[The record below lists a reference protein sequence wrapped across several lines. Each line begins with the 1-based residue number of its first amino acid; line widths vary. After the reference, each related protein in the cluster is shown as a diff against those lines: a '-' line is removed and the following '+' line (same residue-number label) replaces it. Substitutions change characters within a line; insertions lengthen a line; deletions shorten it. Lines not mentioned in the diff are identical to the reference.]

1 MEQEKPDNKGS
12 QEQREARPAPERP
25 VPKKKINADE
35 LNKVNLLFKYFDT
48 AFSTMKLYPPGNPSI
63 KKSVDIFTEKLKEF
77 LKEYEELRIGI
88 GEFSF
93 SYKGEKVFQ
102 DEEKKR
108 SLPFFLFKDGMR
120 ELSFYRGLER
130 KELKYFLDVLK
141 EAIDLPPE
149 ESDAV
154 GLLWEK
160 DFINI
165 RYYALDEF
173 LDLNIGGGEKALDLD
188 VDPRKL
194 EEGKLDLKPGDMEEF
209 KEQSDM
215 LVFGKQKDKE
225 GEGGEGELEGA
236 ISSDKRIPVL
246 KPEDGAEIEALIQKS
261 REFSLSAELVD
272 LLFEILFYEKDD
284 TRFADVLRIVEKY
297 FSDIESRAEFSEAL
311 TVLKDIGEL
320 KKIHSDKSEERL
332 MLLDK
337 VEKNAK
343 DEGSMSRLKKLY
355 LDEKVKDYDSFFEYL
370 EYLGPDA
377 TTVVGMV
384 WENPKDLTHKSR
396 ASVLLKEIGK
406 ENIEALLY
414 FAKGSNVALT
424 KEIISMMETISDLK
438 EVHRL
443 EEFVEHP
450 NKEIRLEI
458 IRVLG
463 IAGTVEAN
471 KILVKFLS
479 DEDVEVRVDAARNL
493 KYLGDK
499 DTIEFIMSIAQ
510 AKEFRKRTKQEK
522 SAFLKY
528 LASAQTEEVYSL
540 FRSTLKKWSF
550 FSPGSHNETRL
561 AVISALEEQA
571 TPKAKEVL
579 DEGTRVFGRSVR
591 DASKAALSKMA

>member
-1 MEQEKPDNKGS
+1 MEQQKPDNKGS
-12 QEQREARPAPERP
+12 PEQTEARVAPERP
-25 VPKKKINADE
+25 APKKKINADE

-77 LKEYEELRIGI
+77 LREYEELRIGI

-93 SYKGEKVFQ
+93 FYEGEKVFQ

-130 KELKYFLDVLK
+130 KELKYFLDTLK

-154 GLLWEK
+154 GLLWVK

-173 LDLNIGGGEKALDLD
+173 LDLNIGGGEKSLDLD
-188 VDPRKL
+188 VDKRKL
-194 EEGKLDLKPGDMEEF
+194 EEGKLDLKPEDMEEF
-209 KEQSDM
+209 NERSDM
-215 LVFGKQKDKE
+215 LLFSQKDDKK

-236 ISSDKRIPVL
+236 DTPDSKIPVL
-246 KPEDGAEIEALIQKS
+246 KPEDSVEIEAMISKS
-261 REFSLSAELVD
+261 REFSSSGELVD

-284 TRFADVLRIVEKY
+284 TKFADVLRIVERY
-297 FSDIESRAEFSEAL
+297 FNELESKAEFAQAL
-311 TVLKDIGEL
+311 TVLKDIREL
-320 KKIHSDKSEERL
+320 KQIYSGKSQEKL

-355 LDEKVKDYDSFFEYL
+355 LDDKVKDYNYFFEYL
-370 EYLGPDA
+370 EFLGPDA
-377 TTVVGMV
+377 TTVVGLV
-384 WENPKDLTHKSR
+384 WENPKDPVHKGR

-463 IAGTVEAN
+463 MAGNLEAN
-471 KILVKFLS
+471 KILVKFVS
-479 DEDVEVRVDAARNL
+479 DEDIEVRAYAAKNL

-499 DTIEFIMSIAQ
+499 DTFEFIMSLAQ
-510 AKEFRKRTKQEK
+510 SKDFRRKTKQEK
-522 SAFLKY
+522 GAFLKY
-528 LASAQTEEVYSL
+528 LASAQTEDVYDL
-540 FRSTLKKWSF
+540 FRSILKTWSL
-550 FSPGSHNETRL
+550 FSAGSHNETRF
-561 AVISALEEQA
+561 AVISALEAQA
-571 TPKAKEVL
+571 SPKAREVL
-579 DEGTRVFGRSVR
+579 EEGTRVFGRSVR
-591 DASKAALSKMA
+591 DTCKAALSKMT

>member
-1 MEQEKPDNKGS
+1 MEQEKSDNKGS
-12 QEQREARPAPERP
+12 QEQPEARVPPERAA
-25 VPKKKINADE
+25 PKKKINADE
-35 LNKVNLLFKYFDT
+35 LNKVTLLFKYFDT

-77 LKEYEELRIGI
+77 LREFEELRIGV

-93 SYKGEKVFQ
+93 FYKGEKIFQ

-130 KELKYFLDVLK
+130 KELRYFLDILK

-188 VDPRKL
+188 VDTRKF
-194 EEGKLDLKPGDMEEF
+194 EEGKMDLKPEDMEEF

-215 LVFGKQKDKE
+215 LVFGQQKEEE
-225 GEGGEGELEGA
+225 GEGSGDLEGA
-236 ISSDKRIPVL
+236 LAPDSKIPAL
-246 KPEDGAEIEALIQKS
+246 RPDEAPEIEALILKS
-261 REFSLSAELVD
+261 REFSPSSELVD

-284 TRFADVLRIVEKY
+284 SKFSDVLRIVEKY
-297 FSDIESRAEFSEAL
+297 FDGIERKAEFAQAL
-311 TVLKDIGEL
+311 TVMKDIREL
-320 KKIHSDKSEERL
+320 KEIHSDKSKEKL
-332 MLLDK
+332 MLLEK

-355 LDEKVKDYDSFFEYL
+355 LDNKVKDYDSFFQYL
-370 EYLGPDA
+370 EFFGADA
-377 TTVVGMV
+377 TSVLGMV
-384 WENPKDLTHKSR
+384 WENPKDIVHKGR
-396 ASVLLKEIGK
+396 ASVILKEIGK
-406 ENIEALLY
+406 ENIAALLY

-424 KEIISMMETISDLK
+424 KEIISMMETVSDLK

-443 EEFVEHP
+443 DEFVEHP
-450 NKEIRLEI
+450 NIEIRLEI

-463 IAGTVEAN
+463 MAGNVEAN

-479 DEDVEVRVDAARNL
+479 DEDVEVRAYAAKKL
-493 KYLGDK
+493 KYLDDK
-499 DTIEFIMSIAQ
+499 DTFEFIMSFVQ
-510 AKEFRKRTKQEK
+510 DKDFRKRTKKEK
-522 SAFLKY
+522 SALLKY
-528 LASAQTEEVYSL
+528 LANAQTEEVYDL
-540 FRSTLKKWSF
+540 FRSFLKTWSL
-550 FSPGSHNETRL
+550 FSAGSHNETRF
-561 AVISALEEQA
+561 AVVSALETQA
-571 TPKAKEVL
+571 TPKAKKVL
-579 DEGTRVFGRSVR
+579 EEGTKVFGRSVR
-591 DASKAALSKMA
+591 DACKAALGKMA

>member
-12 QEQREARPAPERP
+12 QEQPEARPAPEGLA
-25 VPKKKINADE
+25 PKKKIDADE
-35 LNKVNLLFKYFDT
+35 LNKVNLLFKYFDM
-48 AFSTMKLYPPGNPSI
+48 AFSAMKLYPPGNPSI
-63 KKSVDIFTEKLKEF
+63 KKSVDIFTEKLKGF
-77 LKEYEELRIGI
+77 LREYEELRIGI
-88 GEFSF
+88 QEFSF
-93 SYKGEKVFQ
+93 FYKGEKIFQ

-120 ELSFYRGLER
+120 ELSFYKGLER
-130 KELKYFLDVLK
+130 NELKHFLDTLK

-154 GLLWEK
+154 GLLWLK
-160 DFINI
+160 DFVNI

-188 VDPRKL
+188 VDKRKF
-194 EEGKLDLKPGDMEEF
+194 EEGKLDLKPEDMEEY
-209 KEQSDM
+209 KERSDM
-215 LVFGKQKDKE
+215 VLFGQQKDKE

-236 ISSDKRIPVL
+236 IAPDSKIPAL
-246 KPEDGAEIEALIQKS
+246 KPEDGPEIEALIQKS
-261 REFSLSAELVD
+261 REFSPSGELVD

-284 TRFADVLRIVEKY
+284 NKFADVLRIVEKY
-297 FSDIESRAEFSEAL
+297 FTEIERKAEFAQAL
-311 TVLKDIGEL
+311 TVLKDIHEL
-320 KKIHSDKSEERL
+320 KQIHSDKSQEKM

-337 VEKNAK
+337 VEKNVK

-377 TTVVGMV
+377 TSVVGMV
-384 WENPKDLTHKSR
+384 WENPKDLAHKSR
-396 ASVLLKEIGK
+396 AAVLLKEIGK

-424 KEIISMMETISDLK
+424 KEIISMMETVSDLK

-479 DEDVEVRVDAARNL
+479 DEDVEVRAYAAQKL

-499 DTIEFIMSIAQ
+499 DTFEFIMSLAQ

-522 SAFLKY
+522 SALLKY

-540 FRSTLKKWSF
+540 FRSILKTWRF
-550 FSPGSHNETRL
+550 FSAGSQNETRL
-561 AVISALEEQA
+561 AAVSVLEAQA

-579 DEGTRVFGRSVR
+579 DEGTKVFGRSVR
-591 DASKAALSKMA
+591 DACKAALSKMA

>member
-1 MEQEKPDNKGS
+1 MEQEKSDNKGS
-12 QEQREARPAPERP
+12 QEQPEASAAPEKP
-25 VPKKKINADE
+25 APKKKINADE
-35 LNKVNLLFKYFDT
+35 LNRVNLLFKYFDT

-77 LKEYEELRIGI
+77 LREFEELRIGI

-93 SYKGEKVFQ
+93 FYKGEKVFQ
-102 DEEKKR
+102 DEEKMR

-149 ESDAV
+149 ESDAI

-160 DFINI
+160 DFVNI

-188 VDPRKL
+188 VDTRKFK
-194 EEGKLDLKPGDMEEF
+194 EGKMDLKPEDMEEF

-215 LVFGKQKDKE
+215 MAFGQQKEEE
-225 GEGGEGELEGA
+225 GEGSGDLEGA
-236 ISSDKRIPVL
+236 LAPASKIPAL
-246 KPEDGAEIEALIQKS
+246 KPEEAPEIEALLSKS
-261 REFSLSAELVD
+261 REFSASGELVD
-272 LLFEILFYEKDD
+272 LLFEILFYEEDD
-284 TRFADVLRIVEKY
+284 GKFSDVLGIVEKY
-297 FSDIESRAEFSEAL
+297 FDEIERKAEFAQVL
-311 TVLKDIGEL
+311 TVLKDIREL
-320 KKIHSDKSEERL
+320 KEIHSDKSKEKL
-332 MLLDK
+332 MLLEK
-337 VEKNAK
+337 VEKNAM
-343 DEGSMSRLKKLY
+343 DEGSMARLKKLY
-355 LDEKVKDYDSFFEYL
+355 LDEKVKDYDSFFQYL
-370 EYLGPDA
+370 EFLEADA
-377 TTVVGMV
+377 TSVVGMI
-384 WENPKDLTHKSR
+384 WENPKDLVHKGK

-406 ENIEALLY
+406 ENIAALLY

-424 KEIISMMETISDLK
+424 KEIISMMETVSDLK

-463 IAGTVEAN
+463 MAGNVEAN

-479 DEDVEVRVDAARNL
+479 DVDVEVRVYAAKKL

-499 DTIEFIMSIAQ
+499 DTFEFIMSLAQ
-510 AKEFRKRTKQEK
+510 DKGFRKRAKQEK
-522 SAFLKY
+522 SPLLKY
-528 LASAQTEEVYSL
+528 LASAQTEEVYDL
-540 FRSTLKKWSF
+540 FRSFLKTWSL
-550 FSPGSHNETRL
+550 FSAGSHNETRF
-561 AVISALEEQA
+561 AVVSALEAQA
-571 TPKAKEVL
+571 TPKVKEVL
-579 DEGTRVFGRSVR
+579 EEGTRVFGRSVR
-591 DASKAALSKMA
+591 DACKSALSKMT